1 VLSFVKIGGNIM
13 KIDEAVAN
21 IFMTAFKTLG
31 SREQRAILS
40 KILKMRQWRKDLLD
54 IAIAESRNQEKSRSF
69 RTFLAEI
76 EK

>member
-1 VLSFVKIGGNIM
+1 M